1 MQNAILLFA
10 TTWMN
15 PMGIML
21 NEISETNTVWVL
33 SYVKPKE
40 MKQMNKPNSR
50 LVDNREQTCS
60 C

>member
-1 MQNAILLFA
+1 MQNEILLFA

-15 PMGIML
+15 PMGIIL

>member
-1 MQNAILLFA
+1 MQNEILLFA

>member
-1 MQNAILLFA
+1 MQNEILLFG

-33 SYVKPKE
+33 SYVKSKE

-50 LVDNREQTCS
+50 LVDNREQTGS